1 MDNILDDKNM
11 IDYCLDK
18 NKKLKEFID
27 AFGESVHIE
36 KTLSDAS
43 KDYLHMST
51 GVASLFD
58 ALKLICIIQPAYYM
72 NWTTVKSM
80 LINEIQVILK
90 EKGAIGTAR
99 AKQIETFCLETFYRY
114 MSSVLNK
121 RHFRL
126 FLFFHSMFSSNKT
139 LSVSNTT
146 NKLKKSSKKG
156 TANIELELNPQK
168 MLMLLNEATKHN
180 ELQNTFK
187 LISKNNPKPNYISLN
202 SWINC
207 IDLENKL
214 SNVFGNLTK
223 SLRENSKKWLE
234 YFHLDTMDSSSVNHL
249 TQKEIDLLNESP
261 LSADLSLFH
270 KFLLWIC
277 IRPDKVFSFC

>member
-1 MDNILDDKNM
+1 M
-11 IDYCLDK
+11 INYFLDK

-36 KTLSDAS
+36 KTLNDAS
-43 KDYLHMST
+43 KDYLQMSK

-72 NWTTVKSM
+72 NWTSAKFL
-80 LINEIQVILK
+80 LINDMHIILK

-121 RHFRL
+121 RHFKL
-126 FLFFHSMFSSNKT
+126 FLFFHSIFLSNKT
-139 LSVSNTT
+139 PTTLSSNSNSKLTT
-146 NKLKKSSKKG
+146 KNGKKSIS
-156 TANIELELNPQK
+156 NIELSPRH
-168 MLMLLNEATKHN
+168 MLMLLNEATKRN
-180 ELQNTFK
+180 EIQNTLK
-187 LISKNNPKPNYISLN
+187 NISKYNPKPSYLSLN

-207 IDLENKL
+207 IDLENKVP
-214 SNVFGNLTK
+214 NVFRNLTK

-234 YFHLDTMDSSSVNHL
+234 YFHLDASSSSSASYL

-261 LSADLSLFH
+261 LNEDLSIFH

-277 IRPDKVFSFC
+277 IRSDKVFLLLYVLIFTD